1 MHDSQALGYGI
12 VAGASLLKV
21 PQILSVLNSGS
32 AAGLNLASF
41 ELENIGYSIH
51 TAYGFVLG
59 LPFSAF
65 GEAVIILLQN
75 TLLLSIIYY
84 YARAPL
90 WRGFLMIVLTAFGGY
105 FVLSGSVLQPFV
117 YHVVWPELAFL
128 LPAGNATEKMV
139 MSAYELNNFIF
150 ILARVPQIWSNFKV
164 TRRWYPCD
172 KVP

>member
-1 MHDSQALGYGI
+1 M
-12 VAGASLLKV
+12 
-21 PQILSVLNSGS
+21 PQIHGVLNSQS

-75 TLLLSIIYY
+75 TVLLSIIYY

-90 WRGFLMIVLTAFGGY
+90 WRGFLMIVLTACGGY
-105 FVLSGSVLQPFV
+105 FVLSGNVAKKRCGKLAPSATASHKPVLSLQAMQQRK
-117 YHVVWPELAFL
+117 W
-128 LPAGNATEKMV
+128 
-139 MSAYELNNFIF
+139 
-150 ILARVPQIWSNFKV
+150 
-164 TRRWYPCD
+164 
-172 KVP
+172 